1 MADDALLEH
10 CIELLAPLGR
20 VRSRR
25 MFGGHGLYIDDLFV
39 ALIAYERLYLK
50 ASESTRADFE
60 AAGCSPF
67 VYERKGREGR
77 AIALGYWSAPPD
89 AMDSPDAMR
98 PWGRRAIQAALAAR
112 SVARSVKPRAA
123 RPAAAAKPVARR
135 R

>member
-20 VRSRR
+20 VRTRR

-39 ALIAYERLYLK
+39 ALIAFDRLYLK
-50 ASESTRADFE
+50 ASATTRADFE

-67 VYERKGREGR
+67 EYQRQGRTT
-77 AIALGYWSAPPD
+77 ALGYWTAPPD

-112 SVARSVKPRAA
+112 SAARSIKPRAA
-123 RPAAAAKPVARR
+123 RAAAAARPVARR

>member
-39 ALIAYERLYLK
+39 ALIAFDRLYLK

-67 VYERKGREGR
+67 EYQRQGRTT
-77 AIALGYWSAPPD
+77 ALGYWTAPPD

-112 SVARSVKPRAA
+112 SAARSIKPRAA
-123 RPAAAAKPVARR
+123 RPAAAARPVARR

>member
-39 ALIAYERLYLK
+39 ALIAFDRLYLK

-60 AAGCSPF
+60 AAGCGPF
-67 VYERKGREGR
+67 EYQRQGRTT
-77 AIALGYWSAPPD
+77 ALGYWTAPPD

-112 SVARSVKPRAA
+112 SAARSIKPRAA
-123 RPAAAAKPVARR
+123 RPAAAARPVARR